1 MGGNICCS
9 DANKNNLSITVYAYY
24 LIEINHIILQLSC
37 NLDNTKKRSSI
48 YSCDIK
54 NKRTSSLE
62 SYTNL
67 QIINDI
73 SRKNQL
79 MKALDGY
86 RENNQ
91 LTSKSTIKENLKI
104 KVSK

>member
-1 MGGNICCS
+1 MGDNLCCS
-9 DANKNNLSITVYAYY
+9 DANKNNQSRTVYEYY
-24 LIEINHIILQLSC
+24 LIEINHIMLQLSC

-67 QIINDI
+67 QIINEI

-86 RENNQ
+86 KENNQ